1 MCVLLAASGS
11 AGRPLWQRHR
21 ATAEE
26 ALAAAWPG
34 ERAGRYPV
42 ALLVWMMRS
51 AGQAQAEERQSAFE
65 LVSAQCDCP
74 EPWARAVAR
83 YVSGF
88 GFLGAG
94 DTPGAEHAF
103 GLAVDEFG
111 VLGDRWGAALALDML
126 AGVASGRGDRVEAVA
141 LTDRAIALTEQLG
154 ALEDA
159 ADLLVNRGD
168 QFAADDRPAA
178 GADYARAAGA
188 GRRRRQRRR
197 PRGRPAGAGRPRPVR
212 RRPDRGGTALLRG
225 AGTDR
230 PALDQGPRQPGAR
243 ARGARPHRRTAR

>member
-1 MCVLLAASGS
+1 
-11 AGRPLWQRHR
+11 
-21 ATAEE
+21 
-26 ALAAAWPG
+26 
-34 ERAGRYPV
+34 
-42 ALLVWMMRS
+42 MMRS

-168 QFAADDRPAA
+168 QFAADDRTAA
-178 GADYARAAGA
+178 GADYARAAELAVGA
-188 GRRRRQRRR
+188 GSADGLAAAL
-197 PRGRPAGAGRPRPVR
+197 RGQADLALSDGDLTAAERLYSEALERIDPHWIKALGNRVRALAGLARIAEL
-212 RRPDRGGTALLRG
+212 RGDHATARTRYRTAAESAAEVGHDAPALLRLLG
-225 AGTDR
+225 LPEPVVEAVS
-230 PALDQGPRQPGAR
+230 
-243 ARGARPHRRTAR
+243 RR